1 MQFAATVNHALSHF
15 SLDQRGNAPFP
26 RQPAPMLLEKAAAL
40 FDDPAW
46 TYEPKCDG
54 FRMLAS
60 IRDGHVR
67 LVSRNGH
74 SFTNLFGPVSKGPL
88 LALVNWPFL
97 DDLAGEK

>member
-1 MQFAATVNHALSHF
+1 MLFARAVKDTLTRFQLHE
-15 SLDQRGNAPFP
+15 RGDARLV
-26 RQPAPMLLEKAAAL
+26 RQPAPMLLSRAKDL
-40 FDDPAW
+40 FDDLDW
-46 TYEPKCDG
+46 TYEPKWDG

-88 LALVNWPFL
+88 LVLVNWPFL